1 MYSLFQRHCSKLKQL
16 FSSSV
21 QTKSLRKQ
29 AMGAERSFEASGTHF
44 FISFGKQFL
53 SRIQL
58 TGGHLCLKI
67 IYTG

>member
-1 MYSLFQRHCSKLKQL
+1 
-16 FSSSV
+16 
-21 QTKSLRKQ
+21 
-29 AMGAERSFEASGTHF
+29 MGAERSFEASGTHF

-67 IYTG
+67 IYAG